1 MQYERCL
8 DDLDLSH
15 RDQKML
21 VVDQGINRI
30 EELSNLDDA
39 EVYPL
44 LKLLRRPGGII
55 PNPNAA
61 VAGQTVNITAPVM
74 LVSMRAAT
82 PEAIT
87 TR

>member
-21 VVDQGINRI
+21 VVDQGINQI

-44 LKLLRRPGGII
+44 LKLLRRPCGII